1 VENFLNSIRT
11 NPIGQISNAHVV
23 HADLSP
29 EGAWDDSYLRL
40 AELATIAVDFS
51 KTGVPII
58 MPPDL
63 RPNKYPS
70 YMEKENGEVG
80 LLVVQKANGILTE
93 FCRPPGL
100 PSTELDGQGEERGGV
115 AC

>member
-1 VENFLNSIRT
+1 MENFLNSIRT
-11 NPIGQISNAHVV
+11 DPIGKISNAHVV

-29 EGAWDDSYLRL
+29 EGAWDDSCLRL
-40 AELATIAVDFS
+40 AELAAIAVDFP
-51 KTGVPII
+51 KTGVPAI

-63 RPNKYPS
+63 KPNKYPS

-100 PSTELDGQGEERGGV
+100 LSI
-115 AC
+115 